1 MPRVQLSVSEDERV
15 RFGRQARKEGKSL
28 GAWLREAAHDKLKE
42 HEEAERPPN
51 AKRYWT
57 VEEFDEF
64 FRKCD
69 ARHGPNPEPELDW
82 EEHLRVMEASK
93 SQGIIIT

>member
-15 RFGRQARKEGKSL
+15 RFGRQARKEGKSPS
-28 GAWLREAAHDKLKE
+28 AWLREAAHDKLRE
-42 HEEAERPPN
+42 HEEDGRPRYV
-51 AKRYWT
+51 KHYWT
-57 VEEFDEF
+57 VEELDEF
-64 FRKCD
+64 FRECD
-69 ARHGPNPEPELDW
+69 ARHGPDPEPEPDW